1 MSNSAYTIISLV
13 FISSTCYG
21 QGFGSL
27 GTVWKHCL
35 LPDPE
40 SDHKLI
46 QVYTEDSISFE
57 GLECYILR
65 FSDFATGA
73 PAVDSI
79 VVCNDDDRTY
89 YVERDSLY
97 LLYDFSLQAG
107 DQYEIKFPS
116 ELDTLYQRF
125 FPQESLYWNVHIDS
139 VDSIEV
145 DGVVLKRQY
154 IHYLNEK
161 RVSLIYLGDWAIER
175 IGYETWLFPFL
186 SVGYLEYNPYSEL
199 VEFVD
204 HQLHILDT
212 TSFCTITSLDNLSGY
227 DPDITVYPNPCRESL
242 QILANDLQIQYVV
255 LRDTYGKA
263 LQTDQ
268 SSFIDLA
275 MLPAGLYFLQISLNT
290 GTVVKTVVKF

>member
-1 MSNSAYTIISLV
+1 MGLSGPLRPHSDMSNSAYTIISLV

-40 SDHKLI
+40 SDFTLI
-46 QVYTEDSISFE
+46 QVSAEDSISFQ

-65 FSDFATGA
+65 SSDFTKFGATT
-73 PAVDSI
+73 VDSM
-79 VVCNDDDRTY
+79 VACNVDDRTY
-89 YVERDSLY
+89 YVEGDSLY

-116 ELDTLYQRF
+116 ELDTLYQLF

-145 DGVVLKRQY
+145 DGVVLKRQH
-154 IHYLNEK
+154 IRYLNEK
-161 RVSLIYLGDWAIER
+161 RVSLIYLGNWATER

-186 SVGYLEYNPYSEL
+186 SVGFLEYNPHCQL

-204 HQLHILDT
+204 HQLQILDT
-212 TSFCTITSLDNLSGY
+212 TSFCTIISLDNLSGY
-227 DPDITVYPNPCRESL
+227 DPDITVCTS
-242 QILANDLQIQYVV
+242 
-255 LRDTYGKA
+255 T
-263 LQTDQ
+263 
-268 SSFIDLA
+268 
-275 MLPAGLYFLQISLNT
+275 
-290 GTVVKTVVKF
+290 